1 MTAFH
6 PESVHPGKPGVHPP
20 NLGGLVHLAPECHLV
35 PPGRLAAG
43 PGGGTTPSKPP
54 LAFLFFIFFFP
65 LLLGTERTASDWE
78 LEGQSQ
84 HPPTSSGRSASLKG
98 LKHGAIRIASV
109 LDVNLRS
116 DFFRDALGKIQTD
129 FNNLGCKRSS
139 HGSL

>member
-1 MTAFH
+1 M
-6 PESVHPGKPGVHPP
+6 
-20 NLGGLVHLAPECHLV
+20 

-43 PGGGTTPSKPP
+43 GRYNPEQTSLG
-54 LAFLFFIFFFP
+54 FFIFFIFFFP

-116 DFFRDALGKIQTD
+116 DFFRDALGKIHPD

>member
-1 MTAFH
+1 M
-6 PESVHPGKPGVHPP
+6 
-20 NLGGLVHLAPECHLV
+20 